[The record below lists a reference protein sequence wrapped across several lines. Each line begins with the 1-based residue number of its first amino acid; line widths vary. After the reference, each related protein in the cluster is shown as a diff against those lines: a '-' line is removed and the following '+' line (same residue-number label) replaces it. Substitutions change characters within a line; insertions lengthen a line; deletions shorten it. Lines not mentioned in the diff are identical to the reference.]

1 MHRSPAPRL
10 SRESGR
16 AGLVIVALLAVA
28 ALAFL
33 VVGDPLHLFGPGGEH
48 SGGDMAEPALD
59 ATATQAAADATAG
72 KRSGP
77 ELAALYGAGD
87 LGGLRLRLVDAL
99 AKKPKV
105 GQAVRLRSRSGSE
118 STLASDAAG
127 EVLFG
132 KLAPGRGWQVL
143 VEGSGFR
150 AVSLVNITIQP
161 GGTTDLGDILLGAN
175 VALRGRVIDPSGKPV
190 PKASVAAF
198 LPERGTAAQGLVV
211 YLVDQALRMP
221 TAREEVVSDDEGM
234 FTFVT
239 LPDGMYSV
247 VARHPGYGTR
257 QQNEVVVKAESAASP
272 LVVRLGEGAKVSGK
286 VTDAEGRGVPGA
298 RVVAMRDMGQRFS
311 LNGSL
316 ERDEAVC
323 DGRGQY
329 LVDTLNNGSSYRF
342 GVMADG
348 FAPAWEQASVEVQ
361 GTLERN
367 FTLQRGGYIEGTVRE
382 EGSGTPVAD
391 ATITVVVGRFS
402 MGGMGGRRGQ
412 GGQGAQGGPSGGAP
426 GAPAPA
432 SDPTTPASART
443 DAQGRFKLGPVVPGP
458 VMSAV
463 VKAKGYTSASASM
476 WTGNP
481 WPDVAVEQVGT
492 VEVSLKRGG
501 SITGRVRAADGQ
513 PIAGASVVAAGNGMQ
528 GMSAMWVGSPAAT
541 TDPTGAYTIEG
552 VPPGDY
558 NLTADAPGFSQADVG
573 SEATKVTV
581 PEAGGTLTLDLV
593 LTAAG
598 TITGRVTDTKGEPVA
613 GARVRTRADMGRMF
627 RGGGAGGA
635 GMGARMVTAMATRAD
650 LTDAQGRYRL
660 EGVPTANE
668 WSVEVEAEEYV
679 STQSERMQ
687 LKPGELREMDLVL
700 AGGATLQGRVVG
712 EGGAWVR
719 GARVRVGTLGDEDAQ
734 RGFLSGWQMDRN
746 LDPRSFST
754 DENGQFLVPNIRPGR
769 ILLKVEHPDYVVS
782 YKRSLTLASDQVLE
796 NHQVLLQRGE
806 VCEGVVKGA
815 DGKPIAGALVVVT
828 SRSNGRGEDEAAPAG
843 SQDSVEPSMNA
854 QTDGDGRFRVENI
867 PPGDWNVA
875 VGFAQGHVGW
885 FGASDEDAI
894 KRSVRMPARD
904 VEFRLKA
911 QEAGANPFGPG
922 RGGMPRGPGGG
933 TPGGTNPGGNPGGRM
948 PAPR

>member
-1 MHRSPAPRL
+1 MHRLNPSPLRA
-10 SRESGR
+10 EAGR
-16 AGLVIVALLAVA
+16 AGLVVVALVAVA

-33 VVGDPLHLFGPGGEH
+33 VVGDPLKLFGPSASHDAAGTGEP
-48 SGGDMAEPALD
+48 GLD
-59 ATATQAAADATAG
+59 ADASQAGGADASA

-87 LGGLRLRLVDAL
+87 LGGLRMRLMDAV
-99 AKKPKV
+99 AKKPKA
-105 GQAVRLRSRSGSE
+105 GQAVLLRSRSGSE
-118 STLASDAAG
+118 TKVASDASG

-132 KLAPGRGWQVL
+132 QLMPGRGWQVL

-190 PKASVAAF
+190 PRATVAAF

-221 TAREEVVSDDEGM
+221 GAREEVVSDDEGM
-234 FTFVT
+234 FSFVT
-239 LPDGMYSV
+239 LSDGMYSI

-272 LVVRLGEGAKVSGK
+272 LVVRLGEGAKVTGK

-316 ERDEAVC
+316 ERDEAVT
-323 DGRGQY
+323 DGRGQF
-329 LVDTLNNGSSYRF
+329 LIDTLNDGSSYRF

-348 FAPAWEQASVEVQ
+348 FAPAWDQAAVEVQ
-361 GTLERN
+361 KALERN
-367 FTLQRGGYIEGTVRE
+367 FTLQRGGYIEGVVRE
-382 EGSGTPVAD
+382 EGAGTPVAD
-391 ATITVVVGRFS
+391 ATVTVVVGRFS
-402 MGGMGGRRGQ
+402 MGGMGGGRGGRG
-412 GGQGAQGGPSGGAP
+412 GGQAGAAQP
-426 GAPAPA
+426 GQQPAG
-432 SDPTTPASART
+432 DPTTPASART
-443 DAQGRFKLGPVVPGP
+443 DAQGRFKIGPVVPGP

-463 VKAKGYTSASASM
+463 VKASGYTSFSASM

-492 VEVSLKRGG
+492 VDVSLKRGG
-501 SITGRVRAADGQ
+501 SITGRVRSADGL
-513 PIAGASVVAAGNGMQ
+513 PIAGANVVAAGSGMM
-528 GMSAMWVGSPAAT
+528 GMAAMWVGSPTAT
-541 TDPTGAYTIEG
+541 TDPTGAFTIAG

-558 NLTADAPGFSQADVG
+558 NLTADAPGFAQADAG
-573 SEATKVTV
+573 SDSTKVTV
-581 PEAGGTLTLDLV
+581 PEAGGTLTMDLV

-598 TITGRVTDTKGEPVA
+598 VVTGRVTDTKGEPVA

-627 RGGGAGGA
+627 RGGAGGGA
-635 GMGARMVTAMATRAD
+635 GMGARMVTALATRAD

-660 EGVPTANE
+660 EGVPTATE

-687 LKPGELREMDLVL
+687 LKPGEVREMDLVL

-712 EGGAWVR
+712 EGGSWVR
-719 GARVRVGTLGDEDAQ
+719 GARVRVGTLGDEDSQ

-746 LDPRSFST
+746 LDPRSFTT
-754 DENGQFLVPNIRPGR
+754 DENGQFMIPNVRPGR

-828 SRSNGRGEDEAAPAG
+828 SRSSGRGEDEPAPAG

-854 QTDGDGRFRVENI
+854 QTDSEGRFRVENI
-867 PPGDWNVA
+867 PAGDWNVA

-885 FGASDEDAI
+885 FGASDDNAI
-894 KRSVRMPARD
+894 KRNVRMPSRD

-911 QEAGANPFGPG
+911 QEAGSNPFG
-922 RGGMPRGPGGG
+922 GGMPRGGGG
-933 TPGGTNPGGNPGGRM
+933 NAGGRM